1 MAAGWGRGRPR
12 LSGLSRSDRP
22 LWSIWGL
29 GAHSRLISPN
39 GCTACA
45 HPFKQLQCSQ
55 AHHRPVALISLPQ
68 ALRAE
73 RLRSNMAAGKPLL
86 PPPLASI
93 RQPVLVIRARCD
105 RRSTLPRATV
115 TADRIQGARPI
126 GFTGGETTWV
136 GYDTDAGGLQ
146 LRSMNL
152 VNAVQKVSPRT
163 YFSLVL
169 ALSSAL
175 LMWVGFLVLLLG
187 EALGGSGCVLALLQ
201 KRWSALRSDLILGAV
216 GVAWHRVPPLVILH
230 RPPAASCRS

>member
-1 MAAGWGRGRPR
+1 MGIGG
-12 LSGLSRSDRP
+12 
-22 LWSIWGL
+22 
-29 GAHSRLISPN
+29 HSRLISPF
-39 GCTACA
+39 GCTAGA
-45 HPFKQLQCSQ
+45 HPFKQLQRSQ

-68 ALRAE
+68 ALHAE
-73 RLRSNMAAGKPLL
+73 RLHSNWAAGKPLL

-105 RRSTLPRATV
+105 RRSTLASVTF
-115 TADRIQGARPI
+115 TADRIQGARSI
-126 GFTGGETTWV
+126 GFTGGESTWV
-136 GYDTDAGGLQ
+136 GYDTGAGGLQ

-175 LMWVGFLVLLLG
+175 LMWVGFLVLLG
-187 EALGGSGCVLALLQ
+187 EALIGSGDVLALLQ

-216 GVAWHRVPPLVILH
+216 GGAWHRVPPLVILH
-230 RPPAASCRS
+230 RPPSASCRSSCKTSASCWTGWLC